1 MATWDDVRKLALA
14 LPEAE
19 ESTTYRK
26 PAFKV
31 AGKNFAWES
40 PHVRGALAL
49 NCDAGELPLMIEARP
64 EMFFTTPHYDGYPIV
79 LVRLKTADA
88 GRAGRADRGVVA
100 HRRAEEPRRRVRPE
114 ELGGD
119 GFARQA
125 PRDDLRDPVG
135 AHRHAVED
143 VRGLHRLLLVRD
155 DDELRPLRV
164 AAE

>member
-1 MATWDDVRKLALA
+1 MATWDDVRRLALA

-19 ESTTYRK
+19 ESTTYKK

-79 LVRLKTADA
+79 LVRLKTAD
-88 GRAGRADRGVVA
+88 
-100 HRRAEEPRRRVRPE
+100 P
-114 ELGGD
+114 
-119 GFARQA
+119 
-125 PRDDLRDPVG
+125 
-135 AHRHAVED
+135 
-143 VRGLHRLLLVRD
+143 
-155 DDELRPLRV
+155 DEL
-164 AAE
+164 AERIEESWLISAPKSLADTYVPKS